1 MKKMFVYN
9 LMDMSVLRR
18 LEISIMINFYNFSF
32 NKDKDF
38 KNELFFK
45 GFTDDQIKEF
55 ISSYDLLIINNGYR
69 PAQGNF
75 VNVAKSLNKKTIFT
89 ELGHLPQKGYIHLDY
104 NGLYHEDS
112 LCFDDLSWINEDDV
126 KLAKQYLSK
135 SIYAGFLENQEENYI
150 LCPFQLDFDSSLVK
164 SKLKNT
170 DLINF
175 VIKKYSN
182 EKIIFKMHPRHS
194 ENDKKNILS
203 KYKDIEIGESQSFL
217 ELAKNAKKIVGMS
230 STCLV
235 ESLAINKDVEAIAEC
250 PIYFAAKNNK
260 IQEKYFR
267 DKLTTA
273 YVLSQYRH
281 DNIEEAKKCV
291 DLLIKRAKYTF
302 D

>member
-1 MKKMFVYN
+1 
-9 LMDMSVLRR
+9 MDMSVLRR
-18 LEISIMINFYNFSF
+18 LEVSIMINFYNFSF
-32 NKDKDF
+32 DKDKDF

-69 PAQGNF
+69 PQQGNF
-75 VNVAKSLNKKTIFT
+75 VNVAKSLSKKTIFT

-112 LCFDDLSWINEDDV
+112 LCFDDLNWINESDV

-135 SIYAGFLENQEENYI
+135 SIYGSFLENQEENYI

-175 VIKKYSN
+175 VINKYSN

-203 KYKDIEIGESQSFL
+203 KYKDIEIAENQSFL

-260 IQEKYFR
+260 IQEKEFR
-267 DKLTTA
+267 DKLVTA
-273 YVLSQYRH
+273 YILSQYKY
-281 DNIEEAKKCV
+281 DNIDEAKKCV
-291 DLLIKRAKYTF
+291 DLLIKRAKYRF